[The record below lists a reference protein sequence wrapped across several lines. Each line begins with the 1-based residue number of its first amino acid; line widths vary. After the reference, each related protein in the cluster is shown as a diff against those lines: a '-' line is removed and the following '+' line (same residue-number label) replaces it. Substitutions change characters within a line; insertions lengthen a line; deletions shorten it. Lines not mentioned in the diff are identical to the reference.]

1 MGSLSE
7 SVGLAGE
14 VDAESFRAV
23 LAGRHPITG
32 EQLVIRP
39 GGGDAGRGNADQ
51 LAFADDDQL
60 DLPRVAS
67 RLRVSV
73 RRVRQLLWAGERRD
87 GTADRYLVGE
97 RVPSGGRGR
106 PSWHVRRA
114 EVERYEAA
122 SARLRGRPGFDL
134 TLRPP
139 KSVSV
144 LWALA
149 PDAVRSEIRRAH
161 ADAVDA
167 TIGYLERHAMA
178 ARRWHDG
185 RLEPIGVDGV
195 IAAAFDHRT
204 SRAGDPLLHTHVV
217 TANLT
222 RTVDGR
228 WQAIDARRIYEN
240 ARPAGFLYQ
249 AHLRYELSRRLGV
262 KWEGVNNGWAE
273 IDGVPKAVVRAF
285 SKRRDE
291 IEELVAESG
300 YTSARAHQ
308 AATLASRQTKE
319 RGVDAEALV
328 DRWRDEAAAL
338 GFGPAEIDACLFRNA
353 PEPALDVEATFR
365 QLAGPTGLTQH
376 ASSFTRKEVVEA
388 IAQAGAA
395 TLDAGDIERQTDA
408 FLGSD
413 AVLPLA
419 PTSSA
424 AEWVWRRAGAKE
436 RDIDLVR
443 WSTPELV
450 RLEHDVLRW
459 ADEGFGTDL
468 PTVADDIVGRAL
480 GRHPELSAEQ
490 ADMVRSMAAARTAI
504 QPIAGRPGSGK
515 TTATAVYVEA
525 LHDAGV
531 SVVGCSLAAT
541 AAAELEKA
549 CDFRGRTGRDAST
562 IARLLNELARQP
574 FAPSTLVIVDE
585 ASMVGTRD
593 LHRLAAHVARAGGAM
608 KLVGDPD
615 QHGSVETGGVFRS
628 LVRDGTDVVTL
639 VANNRQ
645 VAEPDRKAIEQFR
658 DGNVE
663 AALARYDDGGG
674 VVRSPTS
681 AACHDAMVADWWEH
695 VATGSTDPMIAGTNY
710 VRRQLNRRA
719 RARLVEAGLI
729 SGPVVST
736 NHAVEFAAGDWV
748 VARRNDRRLIT
759 DEGNSVK
766 NGDAG
771 RVVGVDPDQGCVTV
785 VFDRSGL
792 ITLPPWYV
800 AEHVQYAYA
809 RTTYGVQGATLDR
822 AFIHVD
828 DRTGFEE
835 AYVAMTRG
843 RLETRLYL
851 VDGTAPNDEDA
862 GHKAHARSDTGL
874 DTVAVAMQRRRAGA
888 MIHDTDP
895 DALAVGRSR
904 GEDLASLL
912 AERRSLESALAAGP
926 PDVATLLHEAIEERD
941 RVRTRSKAFD
951 SARRRPA
958 ARVLDERALDR
969 ADRRVEL
976 LHRRNR
982 TRAEFLAAHAPEV
995 DRLRIV
1001 RRSELAREATLRAS
1015 ARLLPPVG
1023 LRPNDDSP
1031 VTQRAM
1037 LDAAES
1043 VAVHLERHGRADAH
1057 GAGEIESLLGGRPPS
1072 GLARMS
1078 YERSVALV
1086 RAAFSVR
1093 DSEPTPTPESDV
1105 APSLFD

>member
-1 MGSLSE
+1 M
-7 SVGLAGE
+7 GLAGE
-14 VDAESFRAV
+14 VDAGAFRDV
-23 LAGRHPITG
+23 LAGRHPFTG

-39 GGGDAGRGNADQ
+39 GGGDVGRANPDQ
-51 LAFADDDQL
+51 LGFSDDDDL

-73 RRVRQLLWAGERRD
+73 RRVRQLVWAGERRD

-97 RVPSGGRGR
+97 RVATGGMGR
-106 PSWHVRRA
+106 PGWRVQRS

-149 PDAVRSEIRRAH
+149 PDDVRSEIRSAH

-167 TIGYLERHAMA
+167 TIGYLERHALA
-178 ARRWHDG
+178 ARRWHEG
-185 RLEPIGVDGV
+185 RLEPIAVDGV

-249 AHLRYELSRRLGV
+249 AHLRYELARRLGV
-262 KWEGVNNGWAE
+262 KWERVHNGWAE
-273 IDGVPKAVVRAF
+273 IEGVPTPVVRAF

-319 RGVDAEALV
+319 HGVDAEALL
-328 DRWRDEAAAL
+328 DRWRDEAAEL
-338 GFGPAEIDACLFRNA
+338 GFGPAEIDGCLSR
-353 PEPALDVEATFR
+353 EVVESTLDIEATFR
-365 QLAGPTGLTQH
+365 RLAGPTGLTQH

-388 IAQAGAA
+388 IAEAGAA
-395 TLDAGDIERQTDA
+395 GLQAGDIERLADA

-413 AVLPLA
+413 AVQPLA

-450 RLEHDVLRW
+450 RLEHDLLRW
-459 ADEGFGTDL
+459 ADEGFGIDL
-468 PTVADDIVGRAL
+468 PDVPDDIVGRAL
-480 GRHPELSAEQ
+480 GRHPELSDEQ
-490 ADMVRSMAAARTAI
+490 AAMVRAMASATTAI

-515 TTATAVYVEA
+515 TTATAVYVEVV
-525 LHDAGV
+525 HEAGV
-531 SVVGCSLAAT
+531 TIVGCSLAAT
-541 AAAELEKA
+541 AAAELEKV

-562 IARLLNELARQP
+562 IARLLNELDRRP
-574 FAPSTLVIVDE
+574 LAPGTIVIVDE

-593 LHRLAAHVARAGGAM
+593 LHRLAAHVARAGGSM

-628 LVRDGTDVVTL
+628 LVKDGTDVVTL

-645 VAEPDRKAIEQFR
+645 VADPDRKAIEQFR
-658 DGNVE
+658 GGNVE
-663 AALARYDDGGG
+663 AALARYDDAGA

-681 AACHDAMVADWWEH
+681 AACHDAIVADWWEH
-695 VATGSTDPMIAGTNY
+695 VATDSTDPMIAGTNY

-719 RARLVEAGLI
+719 RARLVDAGLI
-729 SGPVVST
+729 SGPEVGTNNGVVL
-736 NHAVEFAAGDWV
+736 AAGDWV
-748 VARRNDRRLIT
+748 VTRRNNRRLIT
-759 DEGNSVK
+759 DQGHSVK

-771 RVVGVDPDQGCVTV
+771 RVVGVDPDHGSVTV
-785 VFDRSGL
+785 AFDRTGVV
-792 ITLPPWYV
+792 TLPSWYV
-800 AEHVQYAYA
+800 ADHVQHGYA

-851 VDGTAPNDEDA
+851 VDGTAPRDEDA
-862 GHKAHARSDTGL
+862 GHKAHARPETGL
-874 DTVAVAMQRRRAGA
+874 DTVAVAMQRRRAGTL
-888 MIHDTDP
+888 IHDTDP
-895 DALAVGRSR
+895 DALDVGHSRSH
-904 GEDLASLL
+904 DLASLL
-912 AERRSLESALAAGP
+912 AERRSLESTLAAGP
-926 PDVATLLHEAIEERD
+926 PDVTTLLHEAIEERD
-941 RVRTRSKAFD
+941 RALTRNKAHAE
-951 SARRRPA
+951 ARRRPVT

-969 ADRRVEL
+969 AERRVEL
-976 LHRRNR
+976 LHDRNR

-995 DRLRIV
+995 ERLRIV
-1001 RRSELAREATLRAS
+1001 RRSELAREAQLRAS
-1015 ARLLPPVG
+1015 ARLLPPVA
-1023 LRPNDDSP
+1023 LRANRDSP
-1031 VTQRAM
+1031 VVERAM

-1043 VAVHLERHGRADAH
+1043 AAVHLERHGRAEVHDT
-1057 GAGEIESLLGGRPPS
+1057 GEIEALLGGRPSS
-1072 GLARMS
+1072 GVARMS

-1086 RAAFSVR
+1086 RAAFGVR
-1093 DSEPTPTPESDV
+1093 DSEPAPAPEVDV
-1105 APSLFD
+1105 EASLFD